1 MSCNKSDDG
10 SSCSKLQSRKSS
22 SSISS
27 CMDDKGTN
35 YSSKPAGSRRS
46 QGKTNGRS
54 ERGLHLIEL
63 ACSAVALSVMAMFCL
78 DTCIVIL
85 GFMFNDAACRDAARA
100 ASQAKDS
107 TAALLVAQ
115 KTASAHKGD
124 GVFCSTPA
132 ISSADVNYVDY
143 GGNITSTNVPYV
155 TVKSTCNIKMPA
167 PILFLGANLKEDGLF
182 QSVCEY
188 TFPITNI
195 NLNIPGE
202 AH

>member
-1 MSCNKSDDG
+1 MSHNTSDAG
-10 SSCSKLQSRKSS
+10 NC
-22 SSISS
+22 
-27 CMDDKGTN
+27 
-35 YSSKPAGSRRS
+35 SSKPAGSRRS
-46 QGKTNGRS
+46 QGSNCNPDDKKIRNSLKPAIENRRRS
-54 ERGLHLIEL
+54 GVSSRNERGLHLVEL

-78 DTCIVIL
+78 DACIVIL

-107 TAALLVAQ
+107 TTALLVAQ
-115 KTASAHKGD
+115 KAALAHKGD

-132 ISSADVNYVDY
+132 ITSSDVNYVDY
-143 GGNITSTNVPYV
+143 GGNISSTNVPYV

-195 NLNIPGE
+195 NVNIPGE
-202 AH
+202 EH